1 MATYAI
7 YQRDDDTVFVRD
19 GYSWRALIT
28 TLVIAGFFASTMS
41 HIVAGVVVSFLVG
54 ALGKD
59 LKCWWLARHGY
70 TEIDL
75 VAAGSLEEAE
85 FKYFSAPVSPTLKV
99 TSHDTLGLFT
109 SP

>member
-7 YQRDDDTVFVRD
+7 NRRDDDTVFVRD
-19 GYSWRALIT
+19 GYSRRALMLA
-28 TLVIAGFFASTMS
+28 LVVSGFLASTLP

-59 LKCWWLARHGY
+59 LKCWWLTQRGY
-70 TEIDL
+70 TEVDL

-85 FKYFSAPVSPTLKV
+85 FKYFSAPAASPSKF

>member
-7 YQRDDDTVFVRD
+7 YGRDDDTAFVRD
-19 GYSWRALIT
+19 GYSWRAFTSAL
-28 TLVIAGFFASTMS
+28 LVSGVFASTLPQI
-41 HIVAGVVVSFLVG
+41 IVGFVASALIG
-54 ALGKD
+54 AVWRDVKAWSLTQ
-59 LKCWWLARHGY
+59 RGY
-70 TEIDL
+70 TEVDL

-85 FKYFSAPVSPTLKV
+85 FKYFSAPAAPSSKI

>member
-1 MATYAI
+1 M
-7 YQRDDDTVFVRD
+7 
-19 GYSWRALIT
+19 
-28 TLVIAGFFASTMS
+28 IAG
-41 HIVAGVVVSFLVG
+41 VSVSVLIG
-54 ALGKD
+54 ALWRDVKAWS
-59 LKCWWLARHGY
+59 LTQRGY

-85 FKYFSAPVSPTLKV
+85 LKYFSAPMGPPSKV

>member
-7 YQRDDDTVFVRD
+7 YRRDDDTVFVRD
-19 GYSWRALIT
+19 GYSWRALMSA
-28 TLVIAGFFASTMS
+28 LVVSGFLASTLP
-41 HIVAGVVVSFLVG
+41 HIVAGVIVSFLIG

-59 LKCWWLARHGY
+59 LKCWSLTQRGY
-70 TEIDL
+70 AEVDL

-85 FKYFSAPVSPTLKV
+85 LKYFSAPVSPTSKI

>member
-7 YQRDDDTVFVRD
+7 YRLDDDMVFVRD
-19 GYSWRALIT
+19 GYSWRALMT
-28 TLVIAGFFASTMS
+28 TLVVSSFFASTLP
-41 HIVAGVVVSFLVG
+41 HIVVGVVVSFLFG
-54 ALGKD
+54 ALEKD
-59 LKCWWLARHGY
+59 LKCWWLAQRGY
-70 TEIDL
+70 AEVDL

-85 FKYFSAPVSPTLKV
+85 LKYFSAPVSLSSKI

>member
-7 YQRDDDTVFVRD
+7 YRRDDDTVFVRD
-19 GYSWRALIT
+19 GYSWRAFMT
-28 TLVIAGFFASTMS
+28 TLVVSSFFASTLP
-41 HIVAGVVVSFLVG
+41 HIVVGVVVSFLFG

-59 LKCWWLARHGY
+59 LKCWWLTQRGY
-70 TEIDL
+70 TEVDL

-85 FKYFSAPVSPTLKV
+85 LKYFSAPVSPTSKI

>member
-1 MATYAI
+1 MATYVI
-7 YQRDDDTVFVRD
+7 YRRDDNTVFVRD
-19 GYSWRALIT
+19 GYSWRALMT
-28 TLVIAGFFASTMS
+28 TLVIASFFASTLP
-41 HIVAGVVVSFLVG
+41 HIVAGVVVSCLIG

-59 LKCWWLARHGY
+59 VKGWWLARQGF

-85 FKYFSAPVSPTLKV
+85 LKYFSAPVERQAKITA
-99 TSHDTLGLFT
+99 HDTLGLFT